1 MKNYAKI
8 IAKMVNFIQSNM
20 IIINVFLNVNIIIIN
35 MPNKK
40 LNVQQIILVKEQ
52 KLKIILN
59 YLIQMIVNIVQ
70 NHVNF
75 NYIIYI
81 LKILRN
87 VQNMNIVMKFQKQM
101 QVLYL
106 LLLMDNVQKVVRIS
120 TFNIMKHLIIVLPNV
135 MILKLNQECLYH
147 MEIKK
152 INYVLN
158 NVNIIGFMLINM
170 MIAIVIS
177 NVQQITHV
185 KVQYKIIIC

>member
-1 MKNYAKI
+1 
-8 IAKMVNFIQSNM
+8 
-20 IIINVFLNVNIIIIN
+20 
-35 MPNKK
+35 
-40 LNVQQIILVKEQ
+40 
-52 KLKIILN
+52 
-59 YLIQMIVNIVQ
+59 
-70 NHVNF
+70 
-75 NYIIYI
+75 
-81 LKILRN
+81 
-87 VQNMNIVMKFQKQM
+87 
-101 QVLYL
+101 
-106 LLLMDNVQKVVRIS
+106 
-120 TFNIMKHLIIVLPNV
+120 